1 MLKHLLIENYALIE
15 KLDIELEDGLSVIT
29 GETGAGKSIL
39 LGALALILG
48 QRADTQVLMD
58 KNRKCIIEG
67 TFHVK
72 DIPIR
77 HLFEKYQLDYD
88 TLSIFRREITPQGK
102 SRAFINDTPVTLNVV
117 TELAAQLIDI
127 HSQHQNLLIGEA
139 SFQFD
144 VLDSFSSNFEKVNQY
159 RSKFREGQQ
168 MKNQLQ
174 KLEEQERQSRADLD
188 YYRFQYEELEQ
199 ARLNPEEYHE
209 LEEELEVLQH
219 AEEIKVNLEKAAY
232 LLDESE
238 HNLTGSINEILQLI
252 RPLGRY
258 SEKFQ
263 GLQQRLESVMIEARD
278 MAAEMGNLASGVVH
292 DPEKAALL
300 QQRLDLINK
309 LLLKHNVAQVASLQN
324 IREEYREKIEGID
337 SLETQIM
344 QLRGTVE
351 IHDKELLDAA
361 REISLVRQAAIPAF
375 EEQITGLLQ
384 QLGMPGGRFKVAC
397 TSREVLSANGLD
409 QMEFFFTANV
419 GGSLNPISRVASG
432 GELSRLMLAVKSV
445 ISQKNLLPTIIFDEI
460 DTGISGETGTRV
472 ANILQTI
479 ANNMQVIT
487 ITHLP
492 QIASRG
498 KTHLL
503 VYKTVENGK
512 TQTRIRKIENQERI
526 TEIAKMLG
534 GEKPSESMMETAKEL
549 IFNKVNPS

>member
-15 KLDIELEDGLSVIT
+15 KLDIDLEEGLSVIT

-48 QRADTQVLMD
+48 QRADTRVLMD

-67 TFHVK
+67 SFDVK
-72 DIPIR
+72 DIPIKP
-77 HLFEKYQLDYD
+77 LFDKHQLDYD
-88 TLSIFRREITPQGK
+88 PLSIFRREITPQGK
-102 SRAFINDTPVTLNVV
+102 SRAFINDTPVTLSIV

-127 HSQHQNLLIGEA
+127 HSQHQNLLIGES

-144 VLDSFSSNFEKVNQY
+144 VLDSFSSNFEKVNRYRGQY
-159 RSKFREGQQ
+159 REWQR
-168 MKNQLQ
+168 MKGQLQ
-174 KLEEQERQSRADLD
+174 GLEEQERQSRADLD

-199 ARLNPEEYHE
+199 ARLNPEEYQE
-209 LEEELEVLQH
+209 MEEELEVQQH

-238 HNLTGSINEILQLI
+238 NNLTGSISEILQLI

-258 SEKFQ
+258 SEKYEA
-263 GLQQRLESVMIEARD
+263 LHQRLESVLIESRD
-278 MAAEMGNLASGVVH
+278 LASEMGSLAAAVVH
-292 DPEKAALL
+292 DPEKASLM
-300 QQRLDLINK
+300 QQRLDLVNK
-309 LLLKHNVAQVASLQN
+309 LFLKHNVSSIEALQG
-324 IREEYREKIEGID
+324 IREDYLEKIEGID
-337 SLETQIM
+337 SLENQIR
-344 QLRGTVE
+344 QLKHSVDTFE
-351 IHDKELLDAA
+351 KELLNAA
-361 REISLVRQAAIPAF
+361 QEISSVRQAAIPAF
-375 EEQITGLLQ
+375 EGQITGLLQ
-384 QLGMPGGRFKVAC
+384 QLGMPGAKFKVAC
-397 TSREVLSANGLD
+397 QQSETLSANGLD
-409 QMEFFFTANV
+409 QIEFHFTANV
-419 GGSLNPISRVASG
+419 GGTLNPISRVASG

-479 ANNMQVIT
+479 AKNMQVIT

-498 KTHLL
+498 RAHLL

-512 TQTRIRKIENQERI
+512 TQTRIQKIENQERI

-549 IFNKVNPS
+549 IFNTVNPS